1 MMTFYSGTPGSGKS
15 LHVAREIYNYLT
27 FYKKNI
33 ITNIYINLDKVQGIK
48 RDKKGNIKKI
58 KHKSIGNY
66 IYKNIH
72 ELSVEYLIAYSEH
85 YHKHGKEG
93 QTILIIDEAQTRFNP
108 RMNPI
113 DRLSWVHFFVEHRHL
128 GFDVIV
134 ISPNL
139 RLIDRQIR
147 YNFEYEVQ
155 HRKANNNGILGL
167 LLPFKLFVAVTVW
180 ANSKDVAFSEMY
192 LLRKKYISIYDS
204 YADADVTGLML
215 DLKLLDKERS
225 LYHTKLFQYK
235 KAEIFY
241 WIDYF
246 LGKAPHPCGG
256 GCL

>member
-1 MMTFYSGTPGSGKS
+1 MTFYSGTPGSGKS

-139 RLIDRQIR
+139 RLIDLQIR

-155 HRKANNNGILGL
+155 LCQTNQVIAPDIDTVFLSTKPEHNFISSSIVKELSSYKTDIS
-167 LLPFKLFVAVTVW
+167 KFVPEPVYNYL
-180 ANSKDVAFSEMY
+180 NSK
-192 LLRKKYISIYDS
+192 K
-204 YADADVTGLML
+204 
-215 DLKLLDKERS
+215 
-225 LYHTKLFQYK
+225 
-235 KAEIFY
+235 
-241 WIDYF
+241 
-246 LGKAPHPCGG
+246 
-256 GCL
+256 